1 LLHSRL
7 THTPLAWTTARV
19 TRSTKTAELAV
30 PAGTFEVTTF
40 TIEAEDKRRIA
51 FAIEVAPP
59 HRLVRQT
66 GANGEELALTGS
78 KRMAYWRLNAP
89 GGEKHL
95 EEIGLG
101 GD

>member
-1 LLHSRL
+1 MKRRFSVLCLLFAALFPSSLSAGVLEDGRRL
-7 THTPLAWTTARV
+7 TYA
-19 TRSTKTAELAV
+19 S
-30 PAGTFEVTTF
+30 
-40 TIEAEDKRRIA
+40 
-51 FAIEVAPP
+51 EVAPP

-78 KRMAYWRLNAP
+78 TRMAYWKLNAP

-101 GD
+101 DD